1 MYGEVKS
8 SRICH
13 FQQVRLFLFS
23 ICFSAEIVK
32 ENQND
37 NSLLDVISCM
47 RKRIVGMV
55 IIFVVVVAVV
65 VITTLKMTPIY
76 EVESRILV
84 KYGREYV
91 YNSIDRL
98 KRGDVTPN
106 YNFDVVTIL
115 NTEIEIIKSHELS
128 GEVVA
133 SIGGERLFPELYDGS
148 DPSYSA
154 SFPGLLQDVQAKTS
168 LQDIAVSM
176 FNQKLNVAHVKN
188 SNVIS
193 VSLQHSNPVVAV
205 DAVTDVI
212 ERFKD
217 RHLEIFK
224 NSEIPFLE
232 AQLARYA
239 AELKEAEEAKSLFK
253 QDNDVYDLAVQ
264 REIYMQHYAN
274 FDAMLVTERAVL
286 EGLTE
291 KQITLSKRMETI
303 PKEIILYEESRQQAN
318 NEFTED
324 RLLQYRLKERELLL
338 KYPPENRLVVAVRN
352 EIKMVE
358 QFIEEA
364 GSTQLGT
371 TRVGKNPL
379 YGQLQKDLSILEMR
393 LEGQKKKVLLVQSKV
408 DESKE
413 DLVHLSNMEL
423 NITRMTARVKAANFN
438 YANFRNNLD
447 EVRVQAVM
455 DSEKLVSVVVIDK
468 PRVPLK
474 PIKPRKKLRLLVGI
488 ILGLAG
494 AFFYALLAEYV
505 LVSKK

>member
-1 MYGEVKS
+1 MLWV
-8 SRICH
+8 C
-13 FQQVRLFLFS
+13 LFLFS
-23 ICFSAEIVK
+23 IRFSVEIVK

-37 NSLLDVISCM
+37 NTLLDVISCM
-47 RKRIVGMV
+47 RKRILGMIV
-55 IIFVVVVAVV
+55 IFVVVVAVV

-115 NTEIEIIKSHELS
+115 NTEIEIIKSLELS
-128 GEVVA
+128 EEVVA
-133 SIGGERLFPELYDGS
+133 SIGGEKLFPKLYKGS
-148 DPSYSA
+148 PRSSA
-154 SFPGLLQDVQAKTS
+154 SPSFPGLLQDVQAKTS
-168 LQDIAVSM
+168 LQDIAVST
-176 FNQKLNVAHVKN
+176 FNQKLNVAHIKN

-193 VSLQHSNPVVAV
+193 VSLQHPNPAVAV
-205 DAVTDVI
+205 EAVADVI

-239 AELKEAEEAKSLFK
+239 KDLREAEDAKSLFK
-253 QDNDVYDLAVQ
+253 KENDIFDLNVQ
-264 REIYMQHYAN
+264 REIYMQHFAN
-274 FDAMLVTERAVL
+274 FDAMLVTEESVL
-286 EGLTE
+286 DALRE
-291 KQITLSKRMETI
+291 KQIVLSERLETI
-303 PKEIILYEESRQQAN
+303 PKEVILYEESRQQAN

-324 RLLQYRLKERELLL
+324 RLLQYRLKEKELLL
-338 KYPPENRLVVAVRN
+338 KYPPENRLVVAIKS
-352 EIKMVE
+352 EIEMVE
-358 QFIEEA
+358 IFIEEA

-371 TRVGKNPL
+371 TRIGKNPV
-379 YGQLQKDLSILEMR
+379 YGQLSKDLSLLEMR
-393 LEGQKKKVLLVQSKV
+393 LEGQKKKVLLVQDKV
-408 DESKE
+408 DESRA
-413 DLVHLSNMEL
+413 DLVKLSNMEL

-455 DSEKLVSVVVIDK
+455 DNEKLVSVVVIDK

-488 ILGLAG
+488 ILGVAG
-494 AFFYALLAEYV
+494 AFFYSLLAEYV